1 MSDQDLSIFKQTA
14 NDEQTLTD
22 QTKALIGEGKKY
34 KDLDAA
40 LGSIAPSQA
49 HIAKLETEAE
59 AVQVEMAELREAAAK
74 AATMDDV
81 LNKITPQ
88 GTPEPQTQVGL
99 NAEDVATLV
108 TRQFEAK
115 TAEDLY
121 NTNAGTVATA
131 LQTSYGTEAE
141 VKYSE
146 KAAELGMSVQELN
159 KLAGSS
165 PKAVLAMFNTKK
177 ATVDQTNQSNI
188 NTANLN
194 QSQSQ
199 TKEFKR
205 AMTNTQDAIGLMA
218 EIKKSIEAQ
227 L

>member
-1 MSDQDLSIFKQTA
+1 MSDQDLSIFNQTA

-49 HIAKLETEAE
+49 HIAKLEAEAE
-59 AVQVEMAELREAAAK
+59 TVQVQMAELREAAAK

-88 GTPEPQTQVGL
+88 GTPESQAPVGL

-108 TRQFEAK
+108 ARQLKAN

-121 NTNAGTVATA
+121 NTNAGAVATA
-131 LQTSYGTEAE
+131 LQDSYGTEAE
-141 VKYSE
+141 VKYAE
-146 KAAELGMSVQELN
+146 KAAEFGMSVQDLN

-188 NTANLN
+188 NTANLS

>member
-1 MSDQDLSIFKQTA
+1 MSDQDLSIFNQTA

-40 LGSIAPSQA
+40 LGSIAPSQL
-49 HIAKLETEAE
+49 HIAKLEAEAE
-59 AVQVEMAELREAAAK
+59 AVQVQMAELREAAAK

-88 GTPEPQTQVGL
+88 GTPESQAPVGL

-108 TRQFEAK
+108 ARQLKAN

-121 NTNAGTVATA
+121 NTNAGAVATA
-131 LQTSYGTEAE
+131 LQDSYGTEAE
-141 VKYSE
+141 VKYAE
-146 KAAELGMSVQELN
+146 KAAEFGMSVQDLN

-188 NTANLN
+188 NTANLS

>member
-1 MSDQDLSIFKQTA
+1 MSDQDLSIFNQTA

-49 HIAKLETEAE
+49 HIAKLEAEAE
-59 AVQVEMAELREAAAK
+59 TVQVQMAELREAAAK

-88 GTPEPQTQVGL
+88 GTPEPQAPVGL

-108 TRQFEAK
+108 ARQLKAN

-121 NTNAGTVATA
+121 NTNAGAVATA
-131 LQTSYGTEAE
+131 LQDSYGTEAE
-141 VKYSE
+141 VKYAE
-146 KAAELGMSVQELN
+146 KAAEFGMSVQDLN

-188 NTANLN
+188 NTANLS